1 MLKRAMGVDMGFR
14 CTGLTLFE
22 LELERD
28 VLKEARAVCPKV
40 SKQSS
45 TVLRDVEDCFS
56 LLDGIRTAIQ
66 DWKPQGIFV
75 ELPHGGAQSSRAAR
89 CMGMATALIIPILQY
104 EDLGFELYAPGEVE
118 MALGIKLTR
127 DEAKRL
133 GLNKGESTK
142 WKKARVRAI
151 VDKEWPDFKGW
162 PEKAGVAEDSYDSAA
177 AFLCGRAKSRMYA
190 RLRHA

>member
-1 MLKRAMGVDMGFR
+1 MPKRAMGIDMGFR

-28 VLKEARAVCPKV
+28 VLKEARSIAPKQ
-40 SKQSS
+40 SKQES
-45 TVLRDVEDCFS
+45 TVLRDVEDCFA
-56 LLDGIRTAIQ
+56 LIDGIRDAIKE
-66 DWKPQGIFV
+66 WRPQGVFV

-104 EDLGFELYAPGEVE
+104 EDLGFELYAPLEVE
-118 MALGIKLTR
+118 ATIGLKLTK
-127 DEAKRL
+127 DDAKRL

-142 WKKARVRAI
+142 WKKARVRAL

-162 PEKAGVAEDSYDSAA
+162 PEKADVAEDAYDSAA
-177 AFLCGRAKSRMYA
+177 AFLCGRAKA
-190 RLRHA
+190 RLYGRLRRA